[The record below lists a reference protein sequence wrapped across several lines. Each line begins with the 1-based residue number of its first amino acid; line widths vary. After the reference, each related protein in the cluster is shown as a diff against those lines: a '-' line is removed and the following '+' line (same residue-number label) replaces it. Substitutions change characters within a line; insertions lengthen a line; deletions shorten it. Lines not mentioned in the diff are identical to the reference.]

1 MPPSSRKRNKGKDRK
16 AKQLA
21 KKEEVAHSFWRDG
34 LNTIS
39 NCEHGFPK
47 ISTDNHPVS
56 SFMDQFYMNSCYKNM
71 NVKDNLMDLNKSH
84 PQIFE
89 NEGYRKLVL
98 AVLTRI
104 GTNMLLGG
112 VDVWP
117 IILAHSI
124 VFLEHYNDKAWE
136 LDDLGVI
143 IERVLLSK
151 WRDINI
157 HASSVTR
164 DCLKFFRKRIS
175 CKCLKNMHLEARKTT
190 PKMGLCCNCNIEM
203 ERVLLSV
210 CSRCMVYQ
218 YCSRECQV
226 AHWSEHVRDCSSSIS

>member
-1 MPPSSRKRNKGKDRK
+1 
-16 AKQLA
+16 
-21 KKEEVAHSFWRDG
+21 
-34 LNTIS
+34 
-39 NCEHGFPK
+39 
-47 ISTDNHPVS
+47 
-56 SFMDQFYMNSCYKNM
+56 M
-71 NVKDNLMDLNKSH
+71 NVKDNLSDLFKSH
-84 PQIFE
+84 QQIFE
-89 NEGYRKLVL
+89 NEGYKKLVL

-112 VDVWP
+112 VDVSWP

-124 VFLEHYNDKAWE
+124 VFLEHYNDI
-136 LDDLGVI
+136 DDLGSAI

-175 CKCLKNMHLEARKTT
+175 CKCLKKMHLEARKIT

-203 ERVLLSV
+203 ELCFVMCL
-210 CSRCMVYQ
+210 
-218 YCSRECQV
+218 
-226 AHWSEHVRDCSSSIS
+226 